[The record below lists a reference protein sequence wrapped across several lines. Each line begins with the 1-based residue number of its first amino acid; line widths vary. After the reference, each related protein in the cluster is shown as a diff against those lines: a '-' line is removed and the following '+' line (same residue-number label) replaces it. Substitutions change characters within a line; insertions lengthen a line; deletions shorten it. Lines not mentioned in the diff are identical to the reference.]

1 MKFIRYEINIWNIG
15 TESDTKLAGI
25 TKMGCI
31 ELEDMH
37 FNEFVNE
44 KLEIIKKLI
53 DEI

>member
-1 MKFIRYEINIWNIG
+1 MKFIRYEINIWNIEE
-15 TESDTKLAGI
+15 TADTKLAGI

-37 FNEFVNE
+37 FNDFVND
-44 KLEIIKKLI
+44 KLGIIKKLI